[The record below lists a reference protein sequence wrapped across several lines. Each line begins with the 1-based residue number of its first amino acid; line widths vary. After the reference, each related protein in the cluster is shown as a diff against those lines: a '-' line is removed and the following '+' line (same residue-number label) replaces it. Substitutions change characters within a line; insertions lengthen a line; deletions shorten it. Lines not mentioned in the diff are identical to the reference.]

1 MNRVIE
7 SKHTNHPLGQFVL
20 LNCGWRTHT
29 IVNVNDKPPISNL
42 GPPTISKLTP
52 ELGGDLSP
60 SLGLGI
66 VGMPG

>member
-1 MNRVIE
+1 MLYIIFRVIE
-7 SKHTNHPLGQFVL
+7 SKHTNHPVGQLVL

-29 IVNVNDKPPISNL
+29 ILDANAKPPPIN
-42 GPPTISKLTP
+42 KLTP